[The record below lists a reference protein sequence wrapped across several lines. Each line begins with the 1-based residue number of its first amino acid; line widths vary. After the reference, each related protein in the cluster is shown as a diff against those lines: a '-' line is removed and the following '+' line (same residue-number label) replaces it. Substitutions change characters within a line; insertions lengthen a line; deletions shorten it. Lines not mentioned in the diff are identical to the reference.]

1 MNNKIHIESPA
12 NALPSI
18 MQQIPVIG
26 KLLFALLMLVPV
38 VNYAQTDAAKIDI
51 PMKKGK
57 INYEKAYI
65 ANKGL
70 NKTELYNRAAKWF
83 QKVFPDQ
90 QGKSTTN
97 KESGE
102 INGTGKFKVIT
113 SASGN
118 YYWLRFNVDIV
129 VSDTGYTF
137 STYNY
142 YEKPIEPGITNDY
155 SKIEY
160 RWWDYR
166 QGHPWSVEDEKLF
179 TGLNSSTLTLMGSFK
194 ANMEQ

>member
-1 MNNKIHIESPA
+1 MK
-12 NALPSI
+12 
-18 MQQIPVIG
+18 QIPVIG
-26 KLLFALLMLVPV
+26 KLLCALLILVPV
-38 VNYAQTDAAKIDI
+38 VNYAQTDTAKIDI

-65 ANKGL
+65 ANKGV
-70 NKTELYNRAAKWF
+70 NKAELYKRAEKWF

-90 QGKSTTN
+90 PGNSTAN
-97 KESGE
+97 KETGV

-113 SASGN
+113 STSGN
-118 YYWLRFNVDIV
+118 YYWLKFNVDIV

-137 STYNY
+137 NTYNY
-142 YEKPIEPGITNDY
+142 YEKPIETGITNDY

-166 QGHPWSVEDEKLF
+166 QGHPWSVEDKKLF

-194 ANMEQ
+194 ANMDQ

>member
-1 MNNKIHIESPA
+1 
-12 NALPSI
+12 

-26 KLLFALLMLVPV
+26 KLLFALFLMLVPL
-38 VNYAQTDAAKIDI
+38 VNYAQTDAAKIYI

-65 ANKGL
+65 ANKGI
-70 NKTELYNRAAKWF
+70 NKAELYNRAEKWF

-90 QGKSTTN
+90 PGNSAAN
-97 KESGE
+97 KETGE
-102 INGTGKFKVIT
+102 INGIGKFKIIT

-166 QGHPWSVEDEKLF
+166 QGHPWSAEDEKLF

-194 ANMEQ
+194 ADMDQ